1 MNTSA
6 AQIHYRHTA
15 PEGFAVNFPV
25 EQIFGEAH
33 SRFTGARRISE
44 DGVVVESMP
53 DDGHSQYRWLSF
65 KLPGTNISIKA
76 LGEFAGSSL
85 EEGETHLKFK
95 HIWPDARRE
104 LNRFLASN
112 VSTVAA

>member
-1 MNTSA
+1 MKTST

-15 PEGFAVNFPV
+15 PEGFKVNFPV
-25 EQIFGEAH
+25 EQIFGTAH

-53 DDGHSQYRWLSF
+53 DDGHNQYRWLSF
-65 KLPGTNISIKA
+65 SLPGTNIRIKA
-76 LGEFAGSSL
+76 LGEFAGSSDA
-85 EEGETHLKFK
+85 EGETHLKFK

-112 VSTVAA
+112 VAQAAA